1 MPIKKIQ
8 LDDLHPANPLH
19 EVIDGVNANLD
30 SIVEAFESLN
40 GGQGVIGP
48 AGVKG
53 DTGAQGPQGDT
64 GAQGSQGD
72 TGTQGPQGDTG
83 AQGPQGDTGFQ
94 GLKGEDRKSTRLNS
108 SHVSESRMPSS
119 A

>member
-53 DTGAQGPQGDT
+53 DTGAEGPAGIQIGR
-64 GAQGSQGD
+64 A
-72 TGTQGPQGDTG
+72 
-83 AQGPQGDTGFQ
+83 
-94 GLKGEDRKSTRLNS
+94 
-108 SHVSESRMPSS
+108 HV
-119 A
+119 